1 MPQRQLA
8 RADRVPPPHPA
19 SPRNDRPS
27 AYGHNLTHAVQECL
41 ELSICILAGQE
52 RPEHLQR
59 LQHEASCWARDG
71 IPIDTILRLMHDGV
85 RLAIDLVTR
94 SAVPRIGPAGVRR
107 HTIDSDVVLDLLNT
121 ITSTVAGAYARQVQ
135 AAADRHHQHAARAL
149 ATALLEGRPTSAL
162 TRHGGIVIA
171 DEYWVLALTVLR
183 YPDSLSPRADP
194 DLLTAAPLRRVRAEL
209 ADRFRG
215 AALDV
220 LSLDGGSV
228 LVPTSLVEETGLDA
242 LVADLTRTAGVPI
255 AAAVTRAE
263 AGAIPA
269 AADRAHELL
278 DLTARLGM
286 TGLHRFD
293 DLALEYQLT
302 RPGPGLDKLS
312 ALLDPL
318 DDYPELLSTLQCF
331 IAHDQSRK
339 RTANRL
345 HLHPN
350 SVDYRLKRIAQL
362 TGLDVSRST
371 GLWYLRSA
379 LIARSHRRPIIR
391 TS

>member
-1 MPQRQLA
+1 MPHRQLA
-8 RADRVPPPHPA
+8 RSGHIAQPHPTA
-19 SPRNDRPS
+19 SHVDRPT
-27 AYGHNLTHAVQECL
+27 ANGHNLTRAVQECL

-71 IPIDTILRLMHDGV
+71 VPIDTMLRLVHDGV

-94 SAVPRIGPAGVRR
+94 SAAPRIRRAGVRR

-121 ITSTVAGAYARQVQ
+121 ITSTVAGAYARQHH
-135 AAADRHHQHAARAL
+135 AGADHHHVARAL
-149 ATALLEGRPTSAL
+149 AIALLEGRPTSAL

-171 DEYWVLALTVLR
+171 DAYWVLALAVRRL
-183 YPDSLSPRADP
+183 PDSLSARTDTDP
-194 DLLTAAPLRRVRAEL
+194 LTAAPIRRARAEL
-209 ADRFRG
+209 DGRFRG
-215 AALDV
+215 AALEV
-220 LSLDGGSV
+220 LSIDGGTV
-228 LVPTSLVEETGLDA
+228 LLPAALAEDADLDA
-242 LVADLTRTAGVPI
+242 LVADLAETAGVPI
-255 AAAVTRAE
+255 AAVVTCAE
-263 AGAIPA
+263 ATAIPA

-278 DLTARLGM
+278 DLAARLGI
-286 TGLHRFD
+286 TGLRRFD

-302 RPGPGLDKLS
+302 RPGPGLDQLS
-312 ALLDPL
+312 SLLDPL
-318 DDYPELLSTLQCF
+318 DDHPELMHTLRCF
-331 IAHDQSRK
+331 IANDQSRK

-350 SVDYRLKRIAQL
+350 SVDYRLKRITQL

-379 LIARSHRRPIIR
+379 LIARSHRRPIVR

>member
-8 RADRVPPPHPA
+8 RRDRVTQPHPG
-19 SPRNDRPS
+19 SHHPDRPHTD
-27 AYGHNLTHAVQECL
+27 GHFLTRAVQECL

-71 IPIDTILRLMHDGV
+71 IPIDTILRLVHDGV

-94 SAVPRIGPAGVRR
+94 SAVARIGPAGRR
-107 HTIDSDVVLDLLNT
+107 HTIDSDVILDLLST
-121 ITSTVAGAYARQVQ
+121 ITSTVAGAYARQPHTT
-135 AAADRHHQHAARAL
+135 ADPHHATRAL

-162 TRHGGIVIA
+162 IRHGGIGIA
-171 DEYWVLALTVLR
+171 DEYWVLALTILR
-183 YPDSLSPRADP
+183 CPDSLPPRADS
-194 DLLTAAPLRRVRAEL
+194 DMATAVPLRRVRAEL

-220 LSLDGGSV
+220 LSLDGGTV
-228 LVPTSLVEETGLDA
+228 LVPTALATDPGLDV
-242 LVADLTRTAGVPI
+242 LVADLSRVAGVPL
-255 AAAVTRAE
+255 AAAVTKAE
-263 AGAIPA
+263 IAAIPA

-278 DLTARLGM
+278 DLAARLGM
-286 TGLHRFD
+286 SGLHRFD

-302 RPGPGLDKLS
+302 RPGPGLDQLS

-318 DDYPELLSTLQCF
+318 DDYPELLGTLRCF
-331 IAHDQSRK
+331 IANDQSRK

>member
-1 MPQRQLA
+1 MPQRQLTRPT
-8 RADRVPPPHPA
+8 RAADPHTSSHHLDRRA
-19 SPRNDRPS
+19 
-27 AYGHNLTHAVQECL
+27 AEGHNLTRAVQECL
-41 ELSICILAGQE
+41 ELSMCILAGQE

-71 IPIDTILRLMHDGV
+71 IPIDTILRLVHDGV
-85 RLAIDLVTR
+85 RLALDLVRR
-94 SAVPRIGPAGVRR
+94 SAVTRIGPAGIRR
-107 HTIDSDVVLDLLNT
+107 RPIDGDVVLDLLNT
-121 ITSTVAGAYARQVQ
+121 ITSTVAGAYASHLHT
-135 AAADRHHQHAARAL
+135 ADHQHAARAL

-162 TRHGGIVIA
+162 IRHGGIDIA
-171 DEYWVLALTVLR
+171 DEYWVLAVTVLR
-183 YPDSLSPRADP
+183 FPDSPAFRADS
-194 DLLTAAPLRRVRAEL
+194 DVLALAPLRRVRAEL
-209 ADRFRG
+209 ADRFDG

-220 LSLDGGSV
+220 LSLDGGTV
-228 LVPTSLVEETGLDA
+228 LIPASLAEDAGLDL
-242 LVADLTRTAGVPI
+242 LVADLARTAGVPI

-263 AGAIPA
+263 TTGIPA

-278 DLTARLGM
+278 DLAARLGM

-302 RPGPGLDKLS
+302 RPGPGLDQLT

-318 DDYPELLSTLQCF
+318 DDHPELLSTLRCF
-331 IAHDQSRK
+331 IANDQSRK

>member
-1 MPQRQLA
+1 MPQRQLSLPT
-8 RADRVPPPHPA
+8 RAADPHTGSHHFDGPT
-19 SPRNDRPS
+19 PNGD
-27 AYGHNLTHAVQECL
+27 NLTRAVQECL
-41 ELSICILAGQE
+41 ELSMCILAGQE
-52 RPEHLQR
+52 RPEHLRR
-59 LQHEASCWARDG
+59 LQQEASCWARDG
-71 IPIDTILRLMHDGV
+71 IPIDTILRLVHDGV
-85 RLAIDLVTR
+85 RLAIDLVRR
-94 SAVPRIGPAGVRR
+94 SAVTRIGTTGIRR
-107 HTIDSDVVLDLLNT
+107 RPIDGDVVLDLLTT
-121 ITSTVAGAYARQVQ
+121 ITSTVAGAYARQLH
-135 AAADRHHQHAARAL
+135 AADRQHAARAL

-162 TRHGGIVIA
+162 VRHGGIEVA

-183 YPDSLSPRADP
+183 IPDCPGSRVGADV
-194 DLLTAAPLRRVRAEL
+194 LTLAPIRRVRAEL
-209 ADRFRG
+209 ADRFDG

-220 LSLDGGSV
+220 LSLDGGTV
-228 LVPTSLVEETGLDA
+228 LVPAALAEDAALDL

-255 AAAVTRAE
+255 AAALTRAE
-263 AGAIPA
+263 APGIPA

-278 DLTARLGM
+278 DLAARLGM

-302 RPGPGLDKLS
+302 RPGPGLDQLS

-318 DDYPELLSTLQCF
+318 DDYPELLSTLRCF
-331 IAHDQSRK
+331 IANDQSRK

>member
-1 MPQRQLA
+1 MPQRQLSLPT
-8 RADRVPPPHPA
+8 RAADPHA
-19 SPRNDRPS
+19 GSHHLDRPTANGDNS
-27 AYGHNLTHAVQECL
+27 TRAVQECL
-41 ELSICILAGQE
+41 ELSMCILAGQE
-52 RPEHLQR
+52 RPEHLRR

-71 IPIDTILRLMHDGV
+71 IPIDTILRLVHDGV
-85 RLAIDLVTR
+85 RLAIDLVRR
-94 SAVPRIGPAGVRR
+94 SAVTRIGTTGIRR
-107 HTIDSDVVLDLLNT
+107 RPIDGDVVLDLLTT
-121 ITSTVAGAYARQVQ
+121 ITSTVAGAYARQLH
-135 AAADRHHQHAARAL
+135 AADRQHAARAL

-162 TRHGGIVIA
+162 VRHGGIEVA

-183 YPDSLSPRADP
+183 FPESGTFRAGSDV
-194 DLLTAAPLRRVRAEL
+194 LTLAPIRRVRAEL
-209 ADRFRG
+209 ADRFDG

-220 LSLDGGSV
+220 LSLDGGTV
-228 LVPTSLVEETGLDA
+228 LVPTALAEDGALDL
-242 LVADLTRTAGVPI
+242 LVADLARTAGVPI
-255 AAAVTRAE
+255 AAAVNRAE
-263 AGAIPA
+263 ATDIPA

-278 DLTARLGM
+278 DLAARLGM

-302 RPGPGLDKLS
+302 RPGPGLDQLS

-318 DDYPELLSTLQCF
+318 DDYPELLSTLRCF
-331 IAHDQSRK
+331 IANDQSRK